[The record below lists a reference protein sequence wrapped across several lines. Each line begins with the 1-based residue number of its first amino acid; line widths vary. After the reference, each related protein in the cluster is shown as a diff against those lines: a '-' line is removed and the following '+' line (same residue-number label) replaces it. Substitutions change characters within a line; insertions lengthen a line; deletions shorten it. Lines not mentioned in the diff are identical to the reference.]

1 MDNTLDSIRPSCNLN
16 AQDELSYLFGRDPS
30 ILAYGQ
36 RPCISEDT
44 KKNLMSVYEIEES
57 NSLEETNSDS
67 MRFQTIKVYLRM
79 KPFPKKIKLTQKQEE
94 AYKILNSTTL
104 LTKLPTVDN
113 TSNSLKRS
121 NSSDIVHRKFTFT
134 QTFGPEITQL
144 ELFDQAVKQHMVE
157 FLAGQNST
165 IMTYG
170 TTSSGKSFTL
180 QGSIT
185 SPGIIPR
192 CLEFVFSNITSKPSP
207 SYKSV
212 NHCDVVSL
220 GPLERAQEL
229 EMKTKLLTFASMDK
243 HHYINAYT
251 EMQKL
256 LQEESPIRPSQ
267 CIGTHYSVWVSF
279 AEIYNEIVYDLLSN
293 ETQKRRTPLKLVNDA
308 QGTAFIKGLK
318 TVCVNSGSEAYQVL
332 MAGQYNLKVAATALN
347 ARSSRSHCIFT
358 IKLLK
363 YYVENEPNAVEVS
376 TFTFCD
382 LAGSERLKKTLNI
395 GDRLKEAQNINTS
408 LLVLGKCLKTIH
420 DGQLSKQKPEHVG
433 PFRESKLTRL
443 FQKAL
448 SGRERMV
455 LIVNINPL
463 PNLYTET
470 QNVLNFAAIAKKI
483 VLEQKQKVHK
493 KKSRFSQIVRE
504 SIKTVTDWDTTELE
518 SEEVLNAGDNHAIP
532 DYVHVEDYDE
542 LLCENKNLKDEIKL
556 LKSSALSR
564 DLEIRQEMA
573 DTYTAMMKNLETEWK
588 SHINDVEE
596 RHEDILQ
603 WSVKQIEDFYKQRL
617 DELNCDKRKRS
628 SILDDNADDRKNI
641 EELEIQNSQLTSKLV
656 LLKSNVKQLKESNQ
670 TLAIEKNKLSFELDL
685 IKKDMNNM
693 KDLLSAAQKDVCTGE
708 EATFYVEELKSQLFA
723 KEDQVK
729 KLKVFLNEAKEE
741 YITITT
747 EIREKEY
754 TIKEQEE
761 ELLEKQETIDDLE
774 ADLVNINICL
784 TKECKEKE
792 ALDEELENQ
801 NKKLLDYERK
811 MQNMLQII
819 NKLECEKL
827 ELLNEA
833 QMLKKAVSIKDSMQD
848 STCKNDVSETSH
860 DSPKDDEY
868 QEIIIKKEISMDYKV
883 ESLDKSTEPGNYD
896 QKTGNEEVDLQ
907 MREMTL
913 AVEIENSTLK
923 EKLTQSKTEIQSL
936 RDELDLAKVKLKVIS
951 DQISNLQMNSRNTKF
966 GIEGS
971 VECKSQVNENGIQ
984 SDCSQPIRKEDTQT
998 SFSGEFDECELI
1010 LNELSKLMVKYD
1022 DTKSLLM
1029 EKCQVLVE
1037 SKQEVSSLTQKLE
1050 SLTKENIAN
1059 KLVLEEYKNSI
1070 ELLKKQL
1077 SRDVDDESHLQKLLE
1092 DIDQSKATLDIKI
1105 GDYEQLINE
1114 VEKELLHTKSDYN
1127 QCMKKLN
1134 SLQDDF
1140 DNLISKC
1147 KDEHVE
1153 SISRLEIDLHTAIV
1167 KSDMETKCLDVHA
1180 AKITELEHK
1189 LDTITE
1195 LQQEIEELNKVEIC
1209 QDEKEHLQ
1217 KLLDESNDKLL
1228 EFENRLES
1236 AKNIEQEKDA
1246 EIVSLQQEVKFL
1258 IQKTDVA
1265 DSDGKLMEAEIK
1277 NTIKELAETKD
1288 KLSQNK
1294 EHIENLESRIKA
1306 YEQNAKILEI
1316 LQQSAQERQTEND
1329 RLRNM
1334 NQELKNSLNEKE
1346 REMEAFMKNRDEMV
1360 TKYEALVRNQQE
1372 ELEKQKHATVHHSK
1386 EKAYCDD
1393 ASEDEVIT
1401 KERRTRRPPRKYSPT
1416 SDVSVIELPSSETK
1430 RTGKRTVFPPP
1441 TGSLS
1446 ERRKNTRRKK
1456 LYVAEDE
1463 SFHDIEPVEC
1473 TVIDTPTELKTRS
1486 LRSRRKKSN

>member
-448 SGRERMV
+448 S
-455 LIVNINPL
+455 
-463 PNLYTET
+463 
-470 QNVLNFAAIAKKI
+470 
-483 VLEQKQKVHK
+483 
-493 KKSRFSQIVRE
+493 
-504 SIKTVTDWDTTELE
+504 
-518 SEEVLNAGDNHAIP
+518 EVLNAGDNHAIP

>member
-1 MDNTLDSIRPSCNLN
+1 MNDTLDPISPSCDLN
-16 AQDELSYLFGRDPS
+16 SQAEVSYLFGRDPS

-36 RPCISEDT
+36 RPYISEDT
-44 KKNLMSVYEIEES
+44 KKNLMSVYDIEEC
-57 NSLEETNSDS
+57 NSIEETNSES
-67 MRFQTIKVYLRM
+67 KSFQTIKVYLRL
-79 KPFPKKIKLTQKQEE
+79 KPFPKQMKLTQELEQS
-94 AYKILNSTTL
+94 YKILNSTTL
-104 LTKLPTVDN
+104 LTKLPTLDN
-113 TSNSLKRS
+113 TSSFLKRS
-121 NSSDIVHRKFTFT
+121 NSNDIVQRKFTFT
-134 QTFGPEITQL
+134 RTFGPEINQL
-144 ELFDQAVKQHMVE
+144 ELFEQAVKQQMVD

-207 SYKSV
+207 PYKPV

-243 HHYINAYT
+243 QHYINAYT
-251 EMQKL
+251 EMQNL

-267 CIGTHYSVWVSF
+267 CIDAHYSVWVSF

-293 ETQKRRTPLKLVNDA
+293 ETQKRRTPLKLVTDT

-376 TFTFCD
+376 TFAFCD

-420 DGQLSKQKPEHVG
+420 DGQLFKQKLEHVG

-448 SGRERMV
+448 SGRERMA

-470 QNVLNFAAIAKKI
+470 RNVLNFAAIAKKI

-504 SIKTVTDWDTTELE
+504 SIKTAIDWDTTELE
-518 SEEVLNAGDNHAIP
+518 SEELHNGGDNHAIP

-656 LLKSNVKQLKESNQ
+656 LLKSNVKQVKESNQ

-685 IKKDMNNM
+685 IKKDLNNM

-708 EATFYVEELKSQLFA
+708 EATCYIEELKSQLFA

-729 KLKVFLNEAKEE
+729 KLKLFLNEAKEE

-754 TIKEQEE
+754 TIKEQEV

-819 NKLECEKL
+819 NKLGCEKL
-827 ELLNEA
+827 ELLNEE
-833 QMLKKAVSIKDSMQD
+833 QMLKKAVLIKDSTQD

-860 DSPKDDEY
+860 DSPKDDEH
-868 QEIIIKKEISMDYKV
+868 QEIIIKKEISIDYKV

-896 QKTGNEEVDLQ
+896 RKTGNEEVDLQ
-907 MREMTL
+907 MREKTL

-951 DQISNLQMNSRNTKF
+951 DQISNLQMNSRNTKL

-971 VECKSQVNENGIQ
+971 VECKSQVNENEIQ
-984 SDCSQPIRKEDTQT
+984 SDCSQPIRKEEDTQT

-1050 SLTKENIAN
+1050 SLTEENIAN

-1077 SRDVDDESHLQKLLE
+1077 SQGVDDEMHHQELLE
-1092 DIDQSKATLDIKI
+1092 DSDHSKATLDIKI
-1105 GDYEQLINE
+1105 GDYERLINE
-1114 VEKELLHTKSDYN
+1114 VEKELVHTKHDHN
-1127 QCMKKLN
+1127 QCMEKLN
-1134 SLQDDF
+1134 TLQANF

-1147 KDEHVE
+1147 KDEHIE
-1153 SISRLEIDLHTAIV
+1153 SISQLEIDLHTAIE
-1167 KSDMETKCLDVHA
+1167 KSDMKTKCLDVHA
-1180 AKITELEHK
+1180 AKIIELEHK
-1189 LDTITE
+1189 LDTVTE
-1195 LQQEIEELNKVEIC
+1195 FQQEIEELNKLEIC
-1209 QDEKEHLQ
+1209 QDEKEYLQ
-1217 KLLDESNDKLL
+1217 KLLDENNDKLL
-1228 EFENRLES
+1228 DFEDCLES
-1236 AKNIEQEKDA
+1236 AKDIEQEKDA
-1246 EIVSLQQEVKFL
+1246 EIMSLQQEVKSL
-1258 IQKTDVA
+1258 LKKTDLA
-1265 DSDGKLMEAEIK
+1265 DRDGKLMQAEIK
-1277 NTIKELAETKD
+1277 NTIKELADTKN
-1288 KLSQNK
+1288 KLSQNEK
-1294 EHIENLESRIKA
+1294 YIENLESQVEA
-1306 YEQNAKILEI
+1306 NEQNAKILDL

-1372 ELEKQKHATVHHSK
+1372 ELEKQKQATVHHSK
-1386 EKAYCDD
+1386 EKVYCEN

-1401 KERRTRRPPRKYSPT
+1401 KERRTWRPPRKYSPT
-1416 SDVSVIELPSSETK
+1416 SDVSVIELPNSGTK
-1430 RTGKRTVFPPP
+1430 PTGKLTVLPPP
-1441 TGSLS
+1441 IVSLS
-1446 ERRKNTRRKK
+1446 ERRQNTRKKK

-1463 SFHDIEPVEC
+1463 SFHDIEPVKC
-1473 TVIDTPTELKTRS
+1473 AVTDKPTEVKIRS
-1486 LRSRRKKSN
+1486 LRSRRK